1 MESKYNN
8 KKICNTRDT
17 NSVFKQ
23 TNKYYRS
30 KHERTIQAMYLWCN
44 IEVFSCNNCRSG
56 KTINITYSMDTLVA
70 LGMWL
75 VMRMRR
81 IVICGLL
88 GFITYSKLFLKR
100 YDFRE
105 KLLYVMCVF

>member
-1 MESKYNN
+1 
-8 KKICNTRDT
+8 
-17 NSVFKQ
+17 
-23 TNKYYRS
+23 
-30 KHERTIQAMYLWCN
+30 
-44 IEVFSCNNCRSG
+44 
-56 KTINITYSMDTLVA
+56 MDTLVA

-105 KLLYVMCVF
+105 KLLYVMCVFWFSVQLLSETFLILRRNE